1 MLVSFLKALLVG
13 IIAAVPV
20 GPIFVMVVQ
29 RTLCHRRRAGVM
41 VGLGAAAGDM
51 VYAAVGL
58 LTLELI
64 KEFVLGHQA
73 LFMIIGGAVI
83 GAIGVSMFFRE
94 VSLNLPEEKRQ
105 VSDWS
110 CALQAFVSTLSNP
123 AALATMLALLSAFG
137 LGTGE
142 SWVQLPLL
150 ALLVGVGEVLYWCVV
165 SWLLARFLKIG
176 ERTLRIVSRV
186 AGALV
191 CAFALV
197 LLVRGLLMIIGN

>member
-1 MLVSFLKALLVG
+1 MLLSILYALLVG

-29 RTLCHRRRAGVM
+29 RTLCHHRRAGLM

-58 LTLELI
+58 LTLEVI

-73 LFMIIGGAVI
+73 LFMLAGGLII

-94 VSLNLPEEKRQ
+94 VSLDLPEEKRQ
-105 VSDWS
+105 VSDWN
-110 CALQAFVSTLSNP
+110 CAVQAFVSTLSNP
-123 AALATMLALLSAFG
+123 AALATMLALLTAFG
-137 LGTGE
+137 LGVGQTR
-142 SWVQLPLL
+142 VPLPLL
-150 ALLVGVGEVLYWCVV
+150 ALLVGVGELLYWTVV
-165 SWLLARFLKIG
+165 TWLLARFLRIG
-176 ERTLRIVSRV
+176 ERTLRIVSRI

-191 CAFALV
+191 CAFAVVLV
-197 LLVRGLLMIIGN
+197 VRGILLLTGN